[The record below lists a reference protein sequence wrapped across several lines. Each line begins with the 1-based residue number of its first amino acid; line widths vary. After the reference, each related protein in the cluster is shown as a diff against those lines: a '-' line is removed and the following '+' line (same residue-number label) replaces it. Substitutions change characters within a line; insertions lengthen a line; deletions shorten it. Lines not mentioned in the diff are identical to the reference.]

1 MKIPN
6 NIIVLDLEAT
16 CCWSND
22 NLPENAIHE
31 TIEIGAVRIIN
42 GKIDVNLPQQSL
54 EIVDSS
60 IQGIPYSWKTEVSIR
75 VWT

>member
-42 GKIDVNLPQQSL
+42 GKMDVKTLSCVRRWETDSL
-54 EIVDSS
+54 R
-60 IQGIPYSWKTEVSIR
+60 EVL
-75 VWT
+75 